1 MYKMNIIEENIKL
14 KLETKYNFHCTD
26 FLSISMK
33 NIAVHFYFSW
43 N

>member
-1 MYKMNIIEENIKL
+1 MNIIEENIKL
-14 KLETKYNFHCTD
+14 KLETKYYFHCTD